1 MTPAELQKAFA
12 APGAA
17 VIEVPGGTYP
27 PMTLKGSDKTLIPK
41 DGVAVFQRLR
51 VGGARLKFSGLHF
64 DTMPNAAE
72 LQWAQVGLL
81 INGCVDVEVTGCQFL
96 GGMMDKGI
104 GLRADDCSD
113 LKITGNTSRTLFQ
126 HFNINRCSD
135 VSIERNDIQ
144 GVGENGLSIA
154 GCEGIAI
161 RDNRLVDFTAQGNAH
176 PDGIQLWTARREVA
190 GGTEWYPVHD
200 VLIERNTILQG
211 SGTGMQGIFHRSRA
225 VVKAGEAVAD
235 ELTRCRR
242 WKIRDNLIY
251 TWGQWHGIALQEGVS
266 DVEIT
271 RNRCLSPTDDA
282 LRCWILLADVD
293 GARLIQNIADD
304 YQGKSMPADLAAWGN
319 LRTAQVLPYLP
330 GINARA
336 GF

>member
-12 APGAA
+12 APGIAEIRVDGA
-17 VIEVPGGTYP
+17 FP
-27 PMTLKGSDKTLIPK
+27 PMTLKGSGKTII
-41 DGVAVFQRLR
+41 
-51 VGGARLKFSGLHF
+51 GGTFARLKVAGSGNTFRGATF
-64 DTMPNAAE
+64 DAKPIAAE
-72 LQWAQVGLL
+72 AFYASIGLML
-81 INGCVDVEVTGCQFL
+81 ISCADTVVEECSFI
-96 GGMMDKGI
+96 GGMLDKGI
-104 GLRADDCSD
+104 GLRADDCSS
-113 LKITGNTSRTLFQ
+113 LKIAGNTSRTLFQ
-126 HFNINRCSD
+126 HFNINRCRN
-135 VSIERNDIQ
+135 VSIERNDIK

-176 PDGIQLWTARREVA
+176 PDGIQLWTARV
-190 GGTEWYPVHD
+190 GDKWYPVHD
-200 VLIERNTILQG
+200 ATIERNTLLQG